1 MDHLKRGA
9 LYAIHKKGDDQMI
22 FEVRMPRLDE
32 DMTEGTVNLWIKRV
46 GDSIKKGEPIV
57 EIETEKVNYHI
68 EALGS
73 GILRLILAQEKEV
86 VPINTI
92 IGIIAGSDEDISTY
106 KRTESKKA
114 DKNNQTVDVS
124 SSETN
129 GASTVVSGGKRQ
141 IISPVA
147 RKIATEK
154 GLDISKINGSGP
166 GGRITKED
174 VLNFVPKEREL
185 SALVGK
191 RSVRQ
196 IVPLSGVRKT
206 ISDRLSASWH
216 NSPRA
221 ENFMS
226 VDVTELSNI
235 RKKKKTVWAEKYG
248 RCPSVNDMIIAA
260 AAGSL
265 RKHPMMNASLQKG
278 NIEIYEDINISIAVA
293 LEEGLITPVVCK
305 ADTRDVFDI
314 ARETRRLAKLVRE
327 GEHSSQILTGS
338 TFTITNLGMFDVD
351 FFIPIINP
359 PESAIL
365 AVGKIEKKPVVIQ
378 NGITIRAMMMLCLA
392 YDHRVI
398 DGVLAAVFL
407 QSIKHA
413 LEAPLQLIP
422 ENL

>member
-1 MDHLKRGA
+1 
-9 LYAIHKKGDDQMI
+9 
-22 FEVRMPRLDE
+22 
-32 DMTEGTVNLWIKRV
+32 
-46 GDSIKKGEPIV
+46 
-57 EIETEKVNYHI
+57 
-68 EALGS
+68 
-73 GILRLILAQEKEV
+73 
-86 VPINTI
+86 
-92 IGIIAGSDEDISTY
+92 
-106 KRTESKKA
+106 
-114 DKNNQTVDVS
+114 
-124 SSETN
+124 
-129 GASTVVSGGKRQ
+129 
-141 IISPVA
+141 
-147 RKIATEK
+147 
-154 GLDISKINGSGP
+154 
-166 GGRITKED
+166 
-174 VLNFVPKEREL
+174 
-185 SALVGK
+185 
-191 RSVRQ
+191 
-196 IVPLSGVRKT
+196 
-206 ISDRLSASWH
+206 
-216 NSPRA
+216 
-221 ENFMS
+221 
-226 VDVTELSNI
+226 
-235 RKKKKTVWAEKYG
+235 
-248 RCPSVNDMIIAA
+248 
-260 AAGSL
+260 
-265 RKHPMMNASLQKG
+265 
-278 NIEIYEDINISIAVA
+278 VA